1 LSWTIIKTQKFF
13 ILLKRSWDF
22 VTQKTKLDPF
32 SVWKS
37 IYEKTE
43 EKWNGVIHET
53 MQKEAFSEWMGQVQ
67 NGYLEYQGAVQNTT
81 EAYLKQVNMPT
92 RDEISNVASLIINL
106 EEKVENLDQKIED
119 ELLVNN
125 SQSEINKLK
134 ASIAKLDKKIDA
146 LLKAVQ
152 LNEEVTPVAASVA
165 PATPVEK
172 K

>member
-1 LSWTIIKTQKFF
+1 M
-13 ILLKRSWDF
+13 
-22 VTQKTKLDPF
+22 TQKTKLDPF
-32 SVWKS
+32 AVWKG

-43 EKWNGVIHET
+43 EKWNDVIHET

-67 NGYLEYQGAVQNTT
+67 NGYLQYQSAVQNTT
-81 EAYLKQVNMPT
+81 DAYLKQVNMPT

-134 ASIAKLDKKIDA
+134 ASIAKLDKKIDT
-146 LLKAVQ
+146 LLKVVQ
-152 LNEEVTPVAASVA
+152 QNEESSPAVAVTA
-165 PATPVEK
+165 PPSTPVEK